1 MFNTL
6 IRWGCVLVVCGVAV
20 SAAQAKRVA
29 LLIGNAAYQHEG
41 RLANPINDAK
51 LLARTLQDLG
61 FDEVKLIENADMR
74 QLTRAVDQFE
84 RSAQGADT
92 AVVYF
97 SGHGQQTEDQQNY
110 LLAVDAKIEQSADLK
125 HDAITSDSLMQ
136 ATAGAKVR
144 LVILDA
150 CRDRP
155 ASSLTRSATKGLSRA
170 RDPSRAGLLIAYAT
184 EDGKV
189 AQDGTAGQN
198 SPYAAALAQ
207 ALRQR
212 DKPILAMLDDV
223 ADQVAKATQ
232 YSQNPTRSGNL
243 RVDVYLV
250 APQIS
255 INQASTAA
263 PDAELVF
270 WDSVKNATE
279 AADYIAYLEQYPQG
293 RFKALAK
300 TRIQKYSPVYAS
312 LMLDDTP
319 PSRTSTQSAA
329 APSSPSQKTNIDA
342 AALLAQGQWLD
353 PQTGLIW
360 SRCVLGQ
367 QWNGK
372 RCKGT
377 PLTLPFAQ
385 AKMAA
390 QQSDYATQQG
400 WRIPQP
406 DELQALVHRQPPTG
420 ILIAPSDERA
430 GWFWSDTDTTDSV
443 IGVSFANGA
452 SDRFAASSRSL
463 YVRLVR
469 NQN

>member
-1 MFNTL
+1 MRIIFIVLTL
-6 IRWGCVLVVCGVAV
+6 FATLLSPAH
-20 SAAQAKRVA
+20 AKRVA

-61 FDEVKLIENADMR
+61 FDDVKLIENADMR

-97 SGHGQQTEDQQNY
+97 SGHGQQTDDQQNY
-110 LLAVDAKIEQSADLK
+110 LLAVDANIEQPADLK

-155 ASSLTRSATKGLSRA
+155 ASSLTRSASKGLSRA

-189 AQDGTAGQN
+189 AQDGQAGHN

-207 ALRQR
+207 ALSKR

-250 APQIS
+250 APQIN
-255 INQASTAA
+255 INQASTTA

-270 WDSVKNATE
+270 WESIKNATE

-300 TRIQKYSPVYAS
+300 ARIQKYSPVYAS

-319 PSRTSTQSAA
+319 PARTSTPSAA
-329 APSSPSQKTNIDA
+329 AQMSNTDTS
-342 AALLAQGQWLD
+342 ALLAQGQWLD

-406 DELQALVHRQPPTG
+406 DELQALVHQQPPTG
-420 ILIAPSDERA
+420 TLIAPSDERA
-430 GWFWSDTDTTDSV
+430 GWFWSDADTAD
-443 IGVSFANGA
+443 GVLGISFASGA